1 MIIFSL
7 SMALFDSLSTTQQII
22 IFVLLLTTAKPLQN
36 ALSYLFGLI
45 GAYIVGGIAGF
56 IGLDQLLGFVS
67 KYIPSMRNVSDPSYY
82 LSELI
87 AGIVMVA
94 IGIWYFHKKRHAQP
108 GKTQNMILAKL
119 RSMNSSFAFGI
130 GVFISVTSFPFSI
143 PYIVA
148 LGKYTSLHLN
158 LPSAIGCILVYN
170 IGYALPM
177 IVVLIMYLFARSGT
191 DDLKDTLHEKARI
204 LNVQLTTWA
213 LAGVGIFSMID
224 AGFYISTGHAL
235 VKGRCF

>member
-1 MIIFSL
+1 
-7 SMALFDSLSTTQQII
+7 
-22 IFVLLLTTAKPLQN
+22 
-36 ALSYLFGLI
+36 
-45 GAYIVGGIAGF
+45 
-56 IGLDQLLGFVS
+56 
-67 KYIPSMRNVSDPSYY
+67 
-82 LSELI
+82 
-87 AGIVMVA
+87 
-94 IGIWYFHKKRHAQP
+94 
-108 GKTQNMILAKL
+108 
-119 RSMNSSFAFGI
+119 MNCSFAFGI